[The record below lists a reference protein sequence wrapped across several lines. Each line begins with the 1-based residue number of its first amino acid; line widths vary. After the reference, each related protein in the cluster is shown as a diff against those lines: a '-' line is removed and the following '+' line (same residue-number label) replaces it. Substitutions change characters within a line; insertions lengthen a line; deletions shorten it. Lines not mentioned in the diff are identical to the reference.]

1 MYVYSNGFNAMFESM
16 ELAKQE
22 PRRLS
27 RSDIL
32 PKSCPSPAT
41 HALNKMRNFTFLL
54 VISFISS
61 INALH
66 FYLDA
71 NQKRCFIEE
80 LPTDTVVE
88 GQFLSCCNLR
98 QYIENWNE
106 HCDKLTGHYRALE
119 YSQEREEYGHNPELG
134 IVVDV
139 HVRIDYSLILLGFSD
154 VDTAAHT
161 GRTVGTCGSE
171 DHRTP

>member
-1 MYVYSNGFNAMFESM
+1 
-16 ELAKQE
+16 
-22 PRRLS
+22 
-27 RSDIL
+27 
-32 PKSCPSPAT
+32 
-41 HALNKMRNFTFLL
+41 MRNFTFFL

-88 GQFLSCCNLR
+88 GQFSPVSYTNLV
-98 QYIENWNE
+98 N
-106 HCDKLTGHYRALE
+106 DLTGHYRALE
-119 YSQEREEYGHNPELG
+119 WSQEREEYGHNAELG

-139 HVRIDYSLILLGFSD
+139 TVRIILIFF
-154 VDTAAHT
+154 V
-161 GRTVGTCGSE
+161 
-171 DHRTP
+171 